1 MTTVDMVRVGM
12 IPANPFAWTITETRP
27 VKRKRRY
34 SPSPFAGY
42 GGRRTR

>member
-1 MTTVDMVRVGM
+1 MTTIDMVRIGA
-12 IPANPFAWTITETRP
+12 PPDPQAWTITETHP

-42 GGRRTR
+42 GGRRKR